1 MQLSSR
7 STERPPSPQGTR
19 EGQLVERPPRP
30 FARVSVVIP
39 TLNEAAN
46 LPHVFAR
53 LPYGELFEVIIVDGH
68 SIDDTVDIA
77 RTLHPQVRVVLQS
90 GKGKGNALACG
101 FAAARGDIIVMLD
114 ADCSTDPGEIPR
126 YLDSLFAGA
135 DFAKG
140 SRFIAGAGSV
150 DITLWRGLGNRFL
163 NGIVNVLF
171 RTNYTDLCYGYNA
184 FWAEVLPTLNV
195 SCDGFEVETLMNV
208 RAAKAKLRVTEVP
221 SLEQE
226 RVHGVSKLHPVR
238 DGMRVLR
245 TIFQERLRRSTTPSA
260 VKSLAFREL
269 EFGGATNVIALGELS
284 QSVVEPSI
292 HHRD

>member
-7 STERPPSPQGTR
+7 YNERPPSTHGDHD
-19 EGQLVERPPRP
+19 GQIVDRPPRP

-53 LPYGELFEVIIVDGH
+53 LPYSELFEVIIVDGH
-68 SIDDTVDIA
+68 SIDDTVEIA
-77 RTLHPQVRVVLQS
+77 RSLHPQVRVVLQS

-114 ADCSTDPGEIPR
+114 ADCSTDPAEIPR
-126 YLDSLFAGA
+126 YLDPLFAGA

-140 SRFIAGAGSV
+140 SRFIEGAGSV
-150 DITLWRGLGNRFL
+150 DITPWRALGNRFL

-171 RTNYTDLCYGYNA
+171 GTNYTDLCYGYNA
-184 FWAEVLPTLNV
+184 FWAEVLPTINV

-208 RAAKAKLRVTEVP
+208 RAAKAKLLVTEVP
-221 SLEQE
+221 SIEQE

-245 TIFQERLRRSTTPSA
+245 TILRERLRRSSAPAA

-269 EFGGATNVIALGELS
+269 EFGAATTVIALGELG
-284 QSVVEPSI
+284 QSVVEASI